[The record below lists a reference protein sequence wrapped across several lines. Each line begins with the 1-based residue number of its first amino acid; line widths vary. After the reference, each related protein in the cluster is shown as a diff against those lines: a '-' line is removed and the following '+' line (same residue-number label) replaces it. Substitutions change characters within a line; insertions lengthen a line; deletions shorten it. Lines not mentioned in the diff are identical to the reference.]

1 MKTIFQLVCEMNE
14 AFGNPEGDPENL
26 DWERLSKLLPNIRA
40 ETNELKAAIEAND
53 IDGIR
58 DALCDIRVFA
68 LGGLHA
74 MGYMALVLSPGSNH
88 TRDTL
93 PYVDASPFS
102 SVSVRPA
109 EGLLV
114 GLQTSI
120 LKDMAS
126 CIEDPALQ
134 EGLMSML
141 LYLDRSV
148 TYAQWECGFLHD
160 SDMRAVIAGV
170 MTRFC
175 QNQQQL
181 EATCRR
187 YGDEGIE
194 FTVHGE
200 FPNVYLKSAH
210 DQGDEY
216 PKGKF
221 LKSVG
226 YSQPVFAPIGGGNGT
241 AV

>member
-74 MGYMALVLSPGSNH
+74 LGYMEFILSPFCNH
-88 TRDTL
+88 TQDTL
-93 PYVDASPFS
+93 PHTNASPFS
-102 SVSVRPA
+102 STSVRPA
-109 EGLLV
+109 EATLV
-114 GLQTSI
+114 DLQVST
-120 LKDMAS
+120 LKD
-126 CIEDPALQ
+126 IECRIKDPALL
-134 EGLMSML
+134 GSLVTPL
-141 LYLDRSV
+141 LCLDRCV
-148 TYAQWECGFLHD
+148 AYTQWECGFLHD